1 MSRGLVLLDD
11 AAVRHTIDDRHR
23 RIIGRSS
30 AVSVASLSRRNDL
43 LDFGANQRAQTRIV
57 RSTLVVLARALSCL
71 R

>member
-23 RIIGRSS
+23 RIIGRSGT
-30 AVSVASLSRRNDL
+30 VSVASLSRRNDL

>member
-11 AAVRHTIDDRHR
+11 AAIRHTIDDRHR
-23 RIIGRSS
+23 RIIGRSG